1 VPEEVL
7 THNGKQFT
15 DRFGRCGEVLFDRIC
30 RNDGITRRLTE
41 PDSPTTTGKIERCQC
56 NFRREFLDYAEP
68 FDTLFGRPSGSRHL
82 GRPATTAT
90 VPIKPWTW
98 ATPPTGAAA
107 GAHSH
112 RVNVPWSMAANEDG
126 TVKSDDELRAVYT
139 DAGLDEGE
147 STIAYCRIG
156 ERSSHTW
163 FVLHESLG
171 LSGVKN
177 YDGSWAEYGS
187 LVGVPIELAVKAYR
201 HVGRTGR
208 DPASAAGHGSEEA
221 HRADRHGENGWNPSA
236 VPSCGYSTAPG
247 SSPPR
252 WCPEPPASPLLRRP
266 RLVDHPRPTPIRY
279 RRGPR
284 HRRRSRPV
292 FGRRRG
298 VASAFSGLSRGT
310 PVVGN
315 GGPSGEGLR
324 LV

>member
-56 NFRREFLDYAEP
+56 SFRREFLDHAEP

-98 ATPPTGAAA
+98 ATPPTGAAT

-126 TVKSDDELRAVYT
+126 TVESDDELRAVYT

-147 STIAYCRIG
+147 STIAYCPIG

-177 YDGSWAEYGS
+177 YDGSWTE
-187 LVGVPIELAVKAYR
+187 
-201 HVGRTGR
+201 
-208 DPASAAGHGSEEA
+208 
-221 HRADRHGENGWNPSA
+221 
-236 VPSCGYSTAPG
+236 
-247 SSPPR
+247 
-252 WCPEPPASPLLRRP
+252 
-266 RLVDHPRPTPIRY
+266 
-279 RRGPR
+279 
-284 HRRRSRPV
+284 
-292 FGRRRG
+292 
-298 VASAFSGLSRGT
+298 
-310 PVVGN
+310 
-315 GGPSGEGLR
+315 
-324 LV
+324 